1 MDDWGL
7 SFTPDMIDGSRRI
20 VVNCQTADD
29 ALSCA
34 EVLDEIGILYGDGE
48 SPIKKVGRRYAEYK
62 ESFCFY
68 IDGLRLYYGPNSS
81 TYDKPWSSYEKCT
94 FNGVNV
100 TDISDS
106 SFDNI
111 IGGGK

>member
-48 SPIKKVGRRYAEYK
+48 SPIKKSGTQI
-62 ESFCFY
+62 C
-68 IDGLRLYYGPNSS
+68 
-81 TYDKPWSSYEKCT
+81 
-94 FNGVNV
+94 GV
-100 TDISDS
+100 
-106 SFDNI
+106 
-111 IGGGK
+111 